1 MTRPRLYLACLILT
15 ACAATPARSQPTRA
29 DLPVEVT
36 FRNAPGDAVQGD
48 AINLYRDG
56 VNNVRAILTGF
67 SEGNLV
73 LDTNDGTRKDGGRRV
88 RLFFAGQANMA
99 DGAADVFMPMR
110 SVDLVGGGDDLRTLT
125 PGESEQK
132 RLNITWTSGKT
143 NYMLRWNGPEN
154 GHGFVTVTCTA
165 PAPLNATG
173 DSCGGWTFAAA
184 AADAAG
190 LYTTASKGGYKEVLI
205 ATVSMPHEGY
215 IRTRP

>member
-15 ACAATPARSQPTRA
+15 ACAATPALSQPTRA

-36 FRNAPGDAVQGD
+36 FRNAPGDAVQSD

-56 VNNVRAILTGF
+56 INNVRAILTGF
-67 SEGNLV
+67 NEGNLV
-73 LDTNDGTRKDGGRRV
+73 LDTNDGRRDGGRRV
-88 RLFFAGQANMA
+88 RLSFAGQGGMS

-110 SVDLVGGGDDLRTLT
+110 SVNLVGGGDDLRTLL
-125 PGESEQK
+125 PDASVQK

-165 PAPLNATG
+165 PAPVNPTG
-173 DSCGGWTFAAA
+173 DTCGGWTFTATAE
-184 AADAAG
+184 DVAG
-190 LYTTASKGGYKEVLI
+190 LYTTASKGGYKEILI

-215 IRTRP
+215 ITRK